1 MPYDNFQSSVNQ
13 VLEDEYEDN
22 NGSKKITRS
31 CRHLRVNG
39 NQELLQYFTRAMTEW
54 TSGSSNK
61 FCNDVVKD
69 NHRGIWAR
77 RSILV
82 QIICCDGLQGQ
93 ECHLQSTDRHYPM
106 EINAWRK
113 EGCVLISSIGVQGLG
128 SSQLGTKREG
138 KHTPRAMGAIHLGFE
153 PNTSVYS
160 FFIPERNT
168 MMSSNQAQFDETV
181 FPFRNKE
188 MIEKCQSDGL

>member
-1 MPYDNFQSSVNQ
+1 MARSLCGVPELIHGSSAHSSTGSETTEDQRSKQVTVASCTTPLEHYEGIYSMPYDNLQSPTNQ
-13 VLEDEYEDN
+13 VMEDEYEDN

-31 CRHLRVNG
+31 CRHLQVNG

-82 QIICCDGLQGQ
+82 QICFDWLRGP

-113 EGCVLISSIGVQGLG
+113 EGCVPISIIRVQGLG
-128 SSQLGTKREG
+128 SSQLGTKRE
-138 KHTPRAMGAIHLGFE
+138 R
-153 PNTSVYS
+153 
-160 FFIPERNT
+160 
-168 MMSSNQAQFDETV
+168 QACASG
-181 FPFRNKE
+181 N
-188 MIEKCQSDGL
+188 